1 MTKSNAQLFVVLRHQ
16 AGRLSTTR
24 QSLEKRQKLIDGA
37 ISGLEERAVALVKAE
52 RGFEVGDLVV
62 DDMGVVY
69 RVTAVQVSN
78 LGWRYSRKATLAQ
91 LTKTASVRGIALSSN
106 GLPRWREGRTIRGK
120 LRRYAPE
127 TL

>member
-1 MTKSNAQLFVVLRHQ
+1 
-16 AGRLSTTR
+16 
-24 QSLEKRQKLIDGA
+24 LIDGA